1 MVHRRTKRKTSPPP
15 VFSRRVAGLAV
26 LLLCLSAPNNPVW
39 GAENL
44 APSGG
49 RVFTLDDTL
58 TTLMAARGPGNSG
71 SSLNSGSPVSP
82 GADTEFRWDPF
93 FSSGTFIS
101 AGHRLSFQAGEPGEQ
116 GFFLLDG
123 ENLYTVPV
131 PYLVRGLLYF
141 PEEFVNTA
149 EQVLFPRVTA
159 PPENQSLFRI
169 GAIIVDPGHGG
180 KDPGAIG
187 NFTENGRSW
196 SLIEKEITLKVSTEI
211 HALLSRSYPD
221 KRILLTRD
229 RDLFPSLQE
238 RVDLANSVTLGE
250 NEAIIFVSVHANS
263 SFNKNARGYEVW
275 YLDPNYRR
283 ELIDRSKY
291 GESAAIVNWLLE
303 EEFTTE
309 SIIMGQNILN
319 RLGEALGN
327 ATPSRGLKAEKW
339 FVVKNAQM
347 PAVLV
352 ELPFVTNRQDAEIM
366 TDDAYLKK
374 FSDAIYKGIS
384 DFVDTFERTGGFTA
398 IQ

>member
-1 MVHRRTKRKTSPPP
+1 M
-15 VFSRRVAGLAV
+15 
-26 LLLCLSAPNNPVW
+26 LLLCLSVPNNPVR

-44 APSGG
+44 IPSGG
-49 RVFTLDDTL
+49 RIFSLDDTL
-58 TTLMAARGPGNSG
+58 AVLAPSG
-71 SSLNSGSPVSP
+71 RTPA
-82 GADTEFRWDPF
+82 ADTEFRWDPF
-93 FSSGTFIS
+93 FSSGTFVS
-101 AGHRLSFQAGEPGEQ
+101 AGRRLSFQAGEPGEQ

-123 ENLYTVPV
+123 EKLYTVPV

-149 EQVLFPRVTA
+149 EQVLFPSAAA
-159 PPENQSLFRI
+159 PPENQNLFRI
-169 GAIIVDPGHGG
+169 AAIIVDPGHGG
-180 KDPGAIG
+180 KDPGAVG

-196 SLIEKEITLKVSTEI
+196 SLLEKEITLKVSTEI
-211 HALLSRSYPD
+211 YALLRRSYPD
-221 KRILLTRD
+221 KRVLLTRD

-238 RVDLANSVTLGE
+238 RVDLANSVSLGE
-250 NEAIIFVSVHANS
+250 NEAIIFVSIHANS

-283 ELIDRSKY
+283 ELVDRSKY
-291 GESAAIVNWLLE
+291 GESAAIVNRMME

-319 RLGEALGN
+319 RLEEALGS
-327 ATPSRGLKAEKW
+327 ATPNRGLKAEKW

-352 ELPFVTNRQDAEIM
+352 EMPFVTNRQDAEIM

-384 DFVDTFERTGGFTA
+384 DFVDTFERTGGFIA